1 MDREHSPA
9 NTKTAMTLPA
19 NSGEERSW
27 TSPVDNVILLDII
40 DVEVVDVSYTPVY
53 SGILRLCE
61 PYTAVPAWLIKC
73 ASHYNDVNF
82 HYVTL
87 M

>member
-1 MDREHSPA
+1 
-9 NTKTAMTLPA
+9 MTLPA

-53 SGILRLCE
+53 SSILRLCE
-61 PYTAVPAWLIKC
+61 P
-73 ASHYNDVNF
+73 
-82 HYVTL
+82 
-87 M
+87 